1 MKQVVDRLVF
11 IFYNGYTNNI
21 LDWMLQQNE
30 LESLDASY
38 IRYFITEITKFIDE
52 DSSSDRDFNS
62 QLTLLKEKAKM
73 SAIK

>member
-1 MKQVVDRLVF
+1 
-11 IFYNGYTNNI
+11 
-21 LDWMLQQNE
+21 MLQQNE